1 MSETLSRILKRDQP
15 KAHIV
20 EGMVKTLFTKTDA
33 KEAIIS
39 IKPNTMT
46 RSGQQNRLYHSII
59 DQIRAETKNTKNAIK
74 LHCQTEFL
82 ETRVEEVANKQHVVL
97 KSTTEL
103 TTKEM
108 GVYLDEV
115 ITWAEN
121 DLGIRLNLPDEW
133 RGLVVE

>member
-1 MSETLSRILKRDQP
+1 MANTLSRILKRDQP

-20 EGMVKTLFTKTDA
+20 EGKAKTLFTKTDA
-33 KEAIIS
+33 KEAVIS

-59 DQIRAETKNTKNAIK
+59 DQIRAETKTTKDAIK

-82 ETRVEEVANKQHVVL
+82 ETRVEEVANKQHVVV
-97 KSTTEL
+97 KSTTSL
-103 TTKEM
+103 STKEM

>member
-15 KAHIV
+15 KAAIV
-20 EGMVKTLFTKTDA
+20 EGMVKTLFNKTDA

-39 IKPNTMT
+39 IKPNKMT
-46 RSGQQNRLYHSII
+46 RTGQQNKLYHSIV
-59 DQIRAETKNTKNAIK
+59 DQIRIETGNTKKAIK
-74 LHCQTEFL
+74 VHCQSEFL
-82 ETRVEEVANKQHVVL
+82 ETRVEEVAKKQRVVL

-108 GVYLDEV
+108 GVYIDEV

-121 DLGIRLNLPDEW
+121 DLGISLNLPDEW
-133 RGLVVE
+133 RELIS

>member
-20 EGMVKTLFTKTDA
+20 EGMVKTLFTKTNA
-33 KEAIIS
+33 KEAVIS

-59 DQIRAETKNTKNAIK
+59 DQIRAETKNTKDAIK
-74 LHCQTEFL
+74 PHCQTEFL

-97 KSTTEL
+97 KSTTSL
-103 TTKEM
+103 STKEM

>member
-1 MSETLSRILKRDQP
+1 MSETLTRILKRDQP

-20 EGMVKTLFTKTDA
+20 EGMVKTLFNKTDA

-39 IKPNTMT
+39 IKPNKLT
-46 RSGQQNRLYHSII
+46 RSGQQNKLYHSII
-59 DQIRAETKNTKNAIK
+59 DQIRAETNNTKKAIK
-74 LHCQTEFL
+74 VHCQAEFL
-82 ETRVEEVANKQHVVL
+82 ETRVEEVAKKQRVVL
-97 KSTTEL
+97 KSTTTL
-103 TTKEM
+103 NTKEM

-133 RGLVVE
+133 KGLVVE

>member
-1 MSETLSRILKRDQP
+1 MTDTLTRILKRDQP

-20 EGMVKTLFTKTDA
+20 EGMVKTLFNKTDA

-39 IKPNTMT
+39 IKPNKLT
-46 RSGQQNRLYHSII
+46 RSGQQNKLYHSII
-59 DQIRAETKNTKNAIK
+59 DQIRVETGNTKDAIK
-74 LHCQTEFL
+74 VHCQAEFL
-82 ETRVEEVANKQHVVL
+82 ETRVEEVAKKQRVVL
-97 KSTTEL
+97 KSTTTL
-103 TTKEM
+103 NTKEM

>member
-1 MSETLSRILKRDQP
+1 MTDTLTRILKRDQP

-20 EGMVKTLFTKTDA
+20 EGMVKTLFNKTDA

-39 IKPNTMT
+39 IKPNKLT
-46 RSGQQNRLYHSII
+46 RSGQQNKLYHSII
-59 DQIRAETKNTKNAIK
+59 DQIRAETNNTKKAIK
-74 LHCQTEFL
+74 VHCQAEFL
-82 ETRVEEVANKQHVVL
+82 ETRVEEVAKKQRVVL

>member
-15 KAHIV
+15 KAAIV
-20 EGMVKTLFTKTDA
+20 EGMVKTLFNKTDA
-33 KEAIIS
+33 KEAVIS
-39 IKPNTMT
+39 IKPNKMT
-46 RSGQQNRLYHSII
+46 RTGQQNKLYHSII
-59 DQIRAETKNTKNAIK
+59 DQIRAETNNTKKAIK
-74 LHCQTEFL
+74 VHCQAEFL
-82 ETRVEEVANKQHVVL
+82 ETRVEEVAKKQRVVL

>member
-1 MSETLSRILKRDQP
+1 
-15 KAHIV
+15 
-20 EGMVKTLFTKTDA
+20 MVKTLFNKTDA

-39 IKPNTMT
+39 IKPNKLT
-46 RSGQQNRLYHSII
+46 RSGQQNKLYHSII
-59 DQIRAETKNTKNAIK
+59 DQIRAETNNTKKAIK
-74 LHCQTEFL
+74 VHCQAEFL
-82 ETRVEEVANKQHVVL
+82 ETRVEEVAKKQRVVL

-133 RGLVVE
+133 KGLVVE